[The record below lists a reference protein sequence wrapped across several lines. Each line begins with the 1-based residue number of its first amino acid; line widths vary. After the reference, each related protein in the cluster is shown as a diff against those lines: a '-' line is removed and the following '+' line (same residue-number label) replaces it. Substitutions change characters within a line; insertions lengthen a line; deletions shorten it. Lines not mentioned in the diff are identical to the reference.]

1 MGRIRITRVL
11 LLTLLAVVVMACQP
25 QPTPTATPPPPTPT
39 ETSVP
44 PTPFPTLTPL
54 PTIPRIT
61 DPSSLDPSLR
71 ANVRLLIAVPD
82 APAVDVFAGA
92 SPIALRLG
100 FGRLT
105 APQPLAPTEHLMR
118 VVPTGSAGADPLFE
132 EPITFAEGQASIVA
146 FVGTAAGFVSQ
157 RIDEDLSSLPA
168 GFARMSVYYLAP
180 DSAAAVP
187 IEVTFDNML
196 EGTLTNSG
204 DAIRNVPILANTYN
218 LRIKRGDQEI
228 RQSVSLQ
235 AHRNYTYLLVWQSET
250 KLQLIRNTTPTI
262 RESRLRVVH
271 ANVELP
277 AYDVYLNDEIAAENL
292 DFRAASE
299 WRLTAP
305 RNYDVS
311 LRPAGAAP
319 DSPPILRRQFALNP
333 ETALN
338 VTIFNGT
345 NPETGRA
352 EEATPDIALFA
363 EDTSPT
369 LPGQARISFAHVA
382 RTEADVY
389 VTEAGVPYQN
399 MPALRTRSISAPLE
413 VSPGSVRLAFLTR
426 NGERETTIEAPTP
439 FEMKA
444 GFAYLYL
451 VSGNQRDPL
460 PTVIMTEVGST
471 EAPRFTPTPVP
482 DTIMRVRL
490 INGLATAQAVDLYLG
505 DTQFVEKVG
514 QATGSDYL
522 PVVSNDR
529 TLRLTLAG
537 STQTLAEW
545 QLQYQPRRFATY
557 LAFGT
562 ADAPRLIEL
571 ADSARP
577 TATDAVLRV
586 IHAVPDGPRV
596 SVFASLLVGV
606 RTTPTLEELFQA
618 ISFGQGSESKSM
630 RDGRYV
636 MIFRSA
642 EDRTEIAQLDSV
654 ELRPKLRYDVLILP
668 AADGSSSPSA
678 RVIIITSER

>member
-1 MGRIRITRVL
+1 VW
-11 LLTLLAVVVMACQP
+11 LLTLLAMIVMACQP
-25 QPTPTATPPPPTPT
+25 QPTPTATPQPAPT

-44 PTPFPTLTPL
+44 ATSTPFPTLTPL

-71 ANVRLLIAVPD
+71 ASVRLLVAVPD
-82 APAVDVFAGA
+82 APAVDVYAGA
-92 SPIALRLG
+92 SPIAVRLG

-105 APQPLAPTEHLMR
+105 VPQPLAPTEHLIR
-118 VVPTGSAGADPLFE
+118 VGPTGNAGATPLFE
-132 EPITFAEGQASIVA
+132 EPFTFAEGQASILA

-157 RIDEDLSSLPA
+157 RIDEDLASLPA

-180 DSAAAVP
+180 DAASAVP
-187 IEVTFDNML
+187 IEVSFGSAL
-196 EGTLTNSG
+196 EETLTNSG
-204 DAIRNVPILANTYN
+204 DAIKNVPLLADTYN

-235 AHRNYTYLLVWQSET
+235 AHRNYIYLLVWQSES

-271 ANVELP
+271 ANTELP
-277 AYDVYLNDEIAAENL
+277 AYDVYLNDALTAEAL
-292 DFRAASE
+292 AFRASSE
-299 WRLTAP
+299 WQITSA

-311 LRPAGAAP
+311 LRPAGAAA
-319 DSPPILRRQFALNP
+319 DSPPLLRRQFTLNP

-338 VTIFNGT
+338 LAIVHRSDSQGEGSGE
-345 NPETGRA
+345 P
-352 EEATPDIALFA
+352 TPDIVLFA
-363 EDTSPT
+363 EDISPT

-389 VTEAGVPYQN
+389 VTEAGGTYQN
-399 MPALRTRSISAPLE
+399 MPALRTRSISAPLA
-413 VSPGSVRLAFLTR
+413 VAPASVRLAFLTR

-451 VSGNQRDPL
+451 VSGNQRDSI
-460 PTVIMTEVGST
+460 PTVLATDVGSSD
-471 EAPRFTPTPVP
+471 APRFTPTPVP

-490 INGLATAQAVDLYLG
+490 INGLATAQAVDLYIG
-505 DTQFVEKVG
+505 DTLFAEKVA

-522 PVVSNDR
+522 PVVSTDR
-529 TLRLTLAG
+529 TLRLALAG
-537 STQTLAEW
+537 STQMLAEW
-545 QLQYQPRRFATY
+545 QLQYQPRRVATY

-577 TATDAVLRV
+577 TATDTVLRV
-586 IHAVPDGPRV
+586 IHAVPNGPRV

-618 ISFGQGSESKSM
+618 ISYGQGSEGKSM

-636 MIFRSA
+636 LIFQSA
-642 EDRTEIAQLDSV
+642 EDRTEIARLDSV

-668 AADGSSSPSA
+668 PADGSSSPSA
-678 RVIIITSER
+678 RVVVITNER